1 MALCKHCSTPVR
13 STTDAFCCRGCES
26 VYQLIHQDGLGLF
39 YDLKAGDPL
48 TPMRERPFQQK
59 DWSWLIES
67 SEAQNDQAVGSLT
80 VGLSGMSCM
89 ACVWLVETV
98 AKKQAGVIE
107 TCADNSQG
115 SFEFSYQVETC
126 DLTEL
131 ADTLHKLGYDLLPK
145 KLGKQ
150 AGTTD
155 SLVVRL
161 GICGALAMNTM
172 AFTLP
177 RYNGMETTDEL
188 SSLLTTVVIASS
200 TLTLLIGG
208 SYFFKRA
215 WSALRL
221 GGIHMDLPI
230 SLGLILS
237 YFGSLIG
244 WASGHEDLFYFDF
257 VAIFTFLMLLGKQLQ
272 ISTLNKA
279 NSRFQTDSTLPE
291 FYKNSDGDE
300 LDTTAIPA
308 DSHLMIPPGTVVPV
322 DARLLSES
330 ADISLA
336 WITGEPSSQLFQHT
350 AAIPAGKQPL
360 SAKATGPAQ
369 TTAQDITQVQST
381 GSRQGDPG
389 AATDQ
394 PVPTPPATQSMKVD
408 LHSTAADHCFHTR
421 QGGVFYLL
429 NFLNR
434 PAMQTIMGDYWQDI
448 ANGWIRLYR
457 VAERLQLDVQDP
469 VARFL
474 AQQLGFDHSD
484 ALQSLP
490 REQRGSS

>member
-1 MALCKHCSTPVR
+1 MSLCKHCSTPVR
-13 STTDAFCCRGCES
+13 SASEDFCCRGCES
-26 VYQLIHQDGLGLF
+26 VYQLIHEDGLGLF
-39 YDLKAGDPL
+39 YELKAGDPL
-48 TPMRERPFQQK
+48 TPLRERPFQQK
-59 DWSWLIES
+59 DWSWLLES
-67 SEAQNDQAVGSLT
+67 AEQQNDKAVASLT
-80 VGLSGMSCM
+80 LGLSGMSCM

-107 TCADNSQG
+107 TCADNAHG
-115 SFEFSYQVETC
+115 SFEFSYQVDTC
-126 DLTEL
+126 NLTGL
-131 ADTLHKLGYDLLPK
+131 ADTLHKLGYELLPK

-177 RYNGMETTDEL
+177 RYNGMETSDEL

-244 WASGHEDLFYFDF
+244 WSTGHEDLFYFDF
-257 VAIFTFLMLLGKQLQ
+257 VAIFTFLMLSGKQLQ
-272 ISTLNKA
+272 ISSLNKA

-291 FYKNSDGDE
+291 FYKTSDGEE
-300 LDTTAIPA
+300 LDTAAIPA
-308 DSHLMIPPGTVVPV
+308 DTSLMIPPGTVVPV

-330 ADISLA
+330 ADLSLA

-350 AAIPAGKQPL
+350 AAIPAGAVNQ
-360 SAKATGPAQ
+360 SAHSIKVQTNTATCEDDA
-369 TTAQDITQVQST
+369 IT
-381 GSRQGDPG
+381 R
-389 AATDQ
+389 
-394 PVPTPPATQSMKVD
+394 
-408 LHSTAADHCFHTR
+408 
-421 QGGVFYLL
+421 LL
-429 NFLNR
+429 N
-434 PAMQTIMGDYWQDI
+434 THIK
-448 ANGWIRLYR
+448 
-457 VAERLQLDVQDP
+457 
-469 VARFL
+469 
-474 AQQLGFDHSD
+474 
-484 ALQSLP
+484 QSSNINP
-490 REQRGSS
+490 RKI